1 MKMKKIFSMLLT
13 ASCLFGLASCS
24 DDDGNSAT
32 PLSTIKVVSAQT
44 SLQARPD
51 TGSVVVD
58 CEPVKAYVSDADQSW
73 LKVEVKGD
81 SVKFYAKQNL
91 TTESRNAM
99 LTIKKSAN
107 DSVMLNVD
115 QLGMIFIVQNKVD
128 IMQINDDANN
138 YYFNVKTDYEGK
150 VVSTPDWITAKFEDS
165 RLKINVASN
174 EEGHIRVGYV
184 AYSCGNFKDSVKVT
198 QYDFEKDILGDYE
211 LWIGYNPI
219 TDVMERKVDAV
230 LAQNANGLVTL
241 KFSALYGKVTVPL
254 TFPVSFDSDSISLSI
269 NSGDQVASYKDKKN
283 KWTYF
288 FTVFASPT
296 GSILPSVD
304 ANGDSLL
311 LNKSGIITAQMQYDK
326 KKGTYGSFSGL
337 AYNEGGYSAEFKRMY
352 IGAFSESYPYKK
364 YLINNE
370 WWASL
375 YDMVLVKKE
384 K

>member
-1 MKMKKIFSMLLT
+1 MKMKKIFSMLLA

-107 DSVMLNVD
+107 DSVILNVD

-128 IMQINDDANN
+128 IMQVNDNANS

-150 VVSTPDWITAKFEDS
+150 VVSTPDWITAEFKNS
-165 RLKINVASN
+165 RLNIDVKPN

-230 LAQNANGLVTL
+230 LSQNANGLVTL
-241 KFSALYGKVTVPL
+241 KFSALYGNVTVPL
-254 TFPVSFDSDSISLSI
+254 QFPMTFDSDSISLTI
-269 NSGDQVASYKDKKN
+269 NSGDQVASYN
-283 KWTYF
+283 
-288 FTVFASPT
+288 
-296 GSILPSVD
+296 
-304 ANGDSLL
+304 N
-311 LNKSGIITAQMQYDK
+311 K
-326 KKGTYGSFSGL
+326 KKG
-337 AYNEGGYSAEFKRMY
+337 
-352 IGAFSESYPYKK
+352 
-364 YLINNE
+364 
-370 WWASL
+370 
-375 YDMVLVKKE
+375 
-384 K
+384 